1 MSKKWYNFFVS
12 VEPSR
17 EEVPEREDAAP
28 TVAQTVADIAA
39 LMDPPDPIAL
49 RQRRLAAGGCAFSD
63 IYEAARI
70 DRPAHGCTI
79 LTIADML
86 ESEQVAKLA
95 PEAKRR
101 SVLLALQSAG
111 AAVQDIVRDAISR
124 DRALDASELV
134 QEQALASL
142 ELSKTKE
149 NERLKAELSRLV
161 AEYRARM
168 QANTGE
174 VERARERFSRWR
186 AEKQEEE
193 QKIAHAVSY
202 FVTENPIT
210 IRPAAPGGIGTRS
223 AAPAPSAAA
232 PHSPAETAGD

>member
-39 LMDPPDPIAL
+39 LMDPPDPAAL
-49 RQRRLAAGGCAFSD
+49 AQRPLTACAFSE
-63 IYEAARI
+63 IYEAAGIRP
-70 DRPAHGCTI
+70 PAHGYTI
-79 LTIADML
+79 LTIASML
-86 ESEQVAKLA
+86 ESEQIAKLP
-95 PEAKRR
+95 PEAKRS
-101 SVLLALQSAG
+101 SVVLAVQSAG

-124 DRALDASELV
+124 DRALDASELL

-142 ELSKTKE
+142 ELSKTKD
-149 NERLKAELSRLV
+149 NERLQAELSRLV

-174 VERARERFSRWR
+174 VERARERFSGWR
-186 AEKQEEE
+186 AKKQEEE

-210 IRPAAPGGIGTRS
+210 IRPAAPGGKSTRS
-223 AAPAPSAAA
+223 AAPAPFAAT
-232 PHSPAETAGD
+232 PPSPAETAGD